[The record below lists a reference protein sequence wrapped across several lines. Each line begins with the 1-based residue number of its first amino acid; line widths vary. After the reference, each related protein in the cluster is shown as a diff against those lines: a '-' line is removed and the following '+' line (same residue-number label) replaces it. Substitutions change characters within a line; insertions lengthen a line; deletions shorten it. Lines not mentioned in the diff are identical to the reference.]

1 MLRGSV
7 RANAKVSKADI
18 TAVQS
23 FVHYTRFQNF
33 KTFNLKLVHPALVGH
48 LGASYQ
54 LTLIVPKHC
63 VGSMYCAITMA
74 TVRVDVL
81 KHFVMLLFTMT
92 SIKSLEL
99 A

>member
-63 VGSMYCAITMA
+63 MGRMYCAITMA
-74 TVRVDVL
+74 SVRVEQKAL
-81 KHFVMLLFTMT
+81 NLWL
-92 SIKSLEL
+92 IKSDLRPS
-99 A
+99 ATHP

>member
-1 MLRGSV
+1 
-7 RANAKVSKADI
+7 
-18 TAVQS
+18 
-23 FVHYTRFQNF
+23 
-33 KTFNLKLVHPALVGH
+33 
-48 LGASYQ
+48 
-54 LTLIVPKHC
+54 
-63 VGSMYCAITMA
+63 MA